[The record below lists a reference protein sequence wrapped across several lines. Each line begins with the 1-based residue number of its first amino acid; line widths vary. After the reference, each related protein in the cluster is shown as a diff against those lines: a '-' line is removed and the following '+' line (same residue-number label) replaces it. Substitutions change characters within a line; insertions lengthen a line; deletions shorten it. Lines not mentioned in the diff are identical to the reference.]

1 MGGARSAAAGNAIP
15 EPETNSEPETNL
27 GSLNNGLTNK
37 LINSIANDHV
47 KRVVTDATDYFQE
60 G

>member
-1 MGGARSAAAGNAIP
+1 MGGTRSAAAGNAIP
-15 EPETNSEPETNL
+15 EPETNL